1 MGSSRVLRFT
11 TVDPRFA
18 FLSRK
23 SGGAHDEN
31 PRFDHISLAADRLI
45 PKPKSL
51 TMKFSNSALILALAT
66 TTEAFAPNL
75 VRKTKVS
82 LLAAQ
87 ESNGAPFVLDV
98 VELFFVFGFFDN
110 SSHIYRLNL

>member
-66 TTEAFAPNL
+66 TTEAFAAPAHRPKYSKL
-75 VRKTKVS
+75 DATKWEVETGLKS
-82 LLAAQ
+82 KSWELGLQ
-87 ESNGAPFVLDV
+87 QCLEELES
-98 VELFFVFGFFDN
+98 
-110 SSHIYRLNL
+110 